1 VSAARETID
10 QRRARLVSRAA
21 AERESIARHLAPLGT
36 LSDGL
41 DRLRGINHRLPTV
54 AVGVGLGLTAL
65 LLVLP
70 GGPASLLRRGVALYH
85 LAGSVGRLFSR
96 R

>member
-1 VSAARETID
+1 MSLARETFE

-21 AERESIARHLAPLGT
+21 AEREGIARQLAPLGT

-41 DRLRGINHRLPTV
+41 DRLRGVHHRLPTV
-54 AVGVGLGLTAL
+54 AVGVGLGLTAM

-70 GGPASLLRRGVALYH
+70 GGPASLLRRGVALYN
-85 LAGSVGRLFSR
+85 LAGSVGRLFAR